1 MRITEHYRKSSK
13 LIPQIQKILILGN
26 LSVIIKI
33 DKLMERSQ

>member
-13 LIPQIQKILILGN
+13 LIKKKKKILILGN